1 MASVGDFLAGSGD
14 FLAGG
19 GDDVRS
25 NSGSEDDS
33 IRLIGSKTFA
43 FFFGGPVP
51 DFWPLEELALTM
63 VSDLL
68 VLWRLARGLV
78 GVFLTSGGTR

>member
-1 MASVGDFLAGSGD
+1 MAGGGD

-19 GDDVRS
+19 GDGVGFKDDFVRS
-25 NSGSEDDS
+25 IGSE
-33 IRLIGSKTFA
+33 TFA

-51 DFWPLEELALTM
+51 DFWPLEELAPTM

-68 VLWRLARGLV
+68 IL
-78 GVFLTSGGTR
+78 

>member
-1 MASVGDFLAGSGD
+1 MAGGGDFLASYRD

-19 GDDVRS
+19 GDGVGSD
-25 NSGSEDDS
+25 SGSEDDS
-33 IRLIGSKTFA
+33 VRSIGSKTFA

-51 DFWPLEELALTM
+51 DFWPLEKLAPAM

-68 VLWRLARGLV
+68 AL
-78 GVFLTSGGTR
+78 